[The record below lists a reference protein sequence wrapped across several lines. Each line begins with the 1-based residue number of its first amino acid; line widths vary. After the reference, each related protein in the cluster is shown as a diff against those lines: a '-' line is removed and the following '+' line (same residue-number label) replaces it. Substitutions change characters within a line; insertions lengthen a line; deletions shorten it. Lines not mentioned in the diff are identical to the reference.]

1 MSINSFV
8 KNCKINL
15 LKFADLFLMEQIL
28 TKTAAFHTLGC
39 KLNFAET
46 STIARQLTDAG
57 YKKVS
62 FEEPA
67 NIYVINTCSVTE
79 NADRECKLHVKR
91 AMKANPEGLVV
102 ILGCYAQLKPE
113 EISAIEGVDLV
124 LGAKEKFNILSYL
137 EDLEKT
143 ENHGIIHS
151 CEIDE
156 ADFFIGS
163 YSIGDRTRAF
173 LKVQDGCDYKCT
185 YCTIPLARGI
195 SRSDTIE
202 NVVKNAKEIA
212 EKGIKEIV
220 LTGVNIG
227 DYGKGEFGNKKHEHT
242 FLDLISELDQVE
254 GIERIR
260 ISSIEPNLLKD
271 ESIDL
276 VSKSKRFVPHFH
288 IPLQSG
294 SDDLLKKMKR
304 RYLTIL
310 YQNRINKIREVMPNS
325 CIGVDVIVG
334 FPGETEE
341 KFLETYNFLNELP
354 ISYLH
359 VFTYSE
365 RENTEAAEMEDVVP
379 IPERKRRNKML
390 RILSEKKKMAFYQT
404 QIGKKLPILW
414 EHENKNGMMFGFT
427 ENYVRVQKPFDL
439 NSVNK
444 IEFLQLQKIEN
455 DGSVSVLHL
464 FEEFL
469 SKV

>member
-1 MSINSFV
+1 MSHFHR
-8 KNCKINL
+8 
-15 LKFADLFLMEQIL
+15 
-28 TKTAAFHTLGC
+28 TAAFHTLGC

-57 YKKVS
+57 YDKVG
-62 FEEPA
+62 FDDRA
-67 NIYVINTCSVTE
+67 DIYVINTCSVTE

-102 ILGCYAQLKPE
+102 IVGCYAQLKPE
-113 EISAIEGVDLV
+113 EISQITGVDLV

-137 EDLEKT
+137 DDLEKS
-143 ENHGIIHS
+143 ESEGVVHS
-151 CEIDE
+151 CEIE
-156 ADFFIGS
+156 ETDFFIGS

-202 NVVKNAKEIA
+202 NVLKNAKEIA
-212 EKGIKEIV
+212 ERDIKEIV

-227 DYGKGEFGNKKHEHT
+227 DYGKGEFGNKRHEHT

-271 ESIDL
+271 ESIEL
-276 VSKSKRFVPHFH
+276 VSKSKSFVPHFH

-294 SDDLLKKMKR
+294 SDELLKKMKR
-304 RYLTIL
+304 RYLTKL
-310 YQNRINKIREVMPNS
+310 YNDRVNKIREVMPDAA
-325 CIGVDVIVG
+325 IGVDVIVG

-341 KFLETYNFLNELP
+341 LFMETYNFLNNLP

-365 RENTEAAEMEDVVP
+365 RENTEAVGMQGVVP
-379 IPERKRRNKML
+379 IPERKKRNKML

-404 QIGKKLPILW
+404 QLGKTLPVLW
-414 EHENKNGMMFGFT
+414 EHENKDGKMYGFT
-427 ENYVRVQKPFDL
+427 ENYVRVQKDFDQA
-439 NSVNK
+439 SVNQ
-444 IEFLQLQKIEN
+444 IEFLNLEKILS
-455 DGSVSVLHL
+455 DGTVSVQSSY
-464 FEEFL
+464 ESFL
-469 SKV
+469 AKA

>member
-1 MSINSFV
+1 MSTFHR
-8 KNCKINL
+8 
-15 LKFADLFLMEQIL
+15 
-28 TKTAAFHTLGC
+28 TAAFHTLGC

-57 YKKVS
+57 YEKVS
-62 FEEPA
+62 FDEKA
-67 NIYVINTCSVTE
+67 NVYVINTCSVTE

-102 ILGCYAQLKPE
+102 IVGCYAQLKPE
-113 EISAIEGVDLV
+113 EISQIEGVDLV

-137 EDLEKT
+137 DDLEKS
-143 ENHGIIHS
+143 ENEGIVHS
-151 CEIDE
+151 CEIE
-156 ADFFIGS
+156 ETDFFIGS

-202 NVVKNAKEIA
+202 NVLRNATEIA
-212 EKGIKEIV
+212 AKDIKEIV

-227 DYGKGEFGNKKHEHT
+227 DYGKGEFGNKRHEHT
-242 FLDLISELDQVE
+242 FLDLISELDKVV

-271 ESIDL
+271 ESIEL
-276 VSKSKRFVPHFH
+276 VSKSRSFVPHFH

-304 RYLTIL
+304 RYLTKL
-310 YQNRINKIREVMPNS
+310 YNDRVNKIREVMPDAA
-325 CIGVDVIVG
+325 IGVDVIVG

-341 KFLETYNFLNELP
+341 RFMETYNFLNELP
-354 ISYLH
+354 ITYLH

-365 RENTEAAEMEDVVP
+365 RENTEAASMDGVVP
-379 IPERKRRNKML
+379 VAERKKRNKML

-404 QIGKKLPILW
+404 QLGKTLPVLW
-414 EHENKNGMMFGFT
+414 EHENKDGKMFGFT
-427 ENYVRVQKPFDL
+427 ENYVRVQKDFDPE
-439 NSVNK
+439 SVNQ
-444 IEFLQLQKIEN
+444 IEFLNLEKILS
-455 DGSVSVLHL
+455 DGTVSVQSSY
-464 FEEFL
+464 ENFL
-469 SKV
+469 AKA

>member
-1 MSINSFV
+1 
-8 KNCKINL
+8 
-15 LKFADLFLMEQIL
+15 MEHSTL
-28 TKTAAFHTLGC
+28 KTAAFHTLGC

-46 STIARQLTDAG
+46 STIARQLTGAG
-57 YKKVS
+57 YEKVS
-62 FEEPA
+62 FDDQA
-67 NIYVINTCSVTE
+67 HVYVINTCSVTE
-79 NADRECKLHVKR
+79 NADRECKFHVKR

-102 ILGCYAQLKPE
+102 IVGCYAQLKPE

-137 EDLEKT
+137 DDLQKT
-143 ENHGIIHS
+143 ENHGLIHS

-212 EKGIKEIV
+212 GKGIKEIV

-276 VSKSKRFVPHFH
+276 VSKSRSFVPHFH

-294 SDDLLKKMKR
+294 SDDLLKLMKR
-304 RYLTIL
+304 RYLTKL
-310 YQNRINKIREVMPNS
+310 YSDRIYKIREVMPDS

-365 RENTEAAEMEDVVP
+365 RENTEAAEMAGVVP
-379 IPERKRRNKML
+379 VPERKKRNKML

-404 QIGKKLPILW
+404 QIGKTLPVLW
-414 EHENKNGMMFGFT
+414 EHEDKDGIMFGFT
-427 ENYVRVQKPFDL
+427 ENYVRVQKPYDQ
-439 NSVNK
+439 NSVNQIENLKLNK
-444 IEFLQLQKIEN
+444 IES
-455 DGSVSVLHL
+455 DGTVSVVPA

-469 SKV
+469 AKI